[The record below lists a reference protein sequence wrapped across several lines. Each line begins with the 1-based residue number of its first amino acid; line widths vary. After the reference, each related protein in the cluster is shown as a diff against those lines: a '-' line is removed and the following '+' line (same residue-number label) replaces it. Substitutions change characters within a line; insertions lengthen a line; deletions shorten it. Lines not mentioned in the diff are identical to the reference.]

1 MLKNAGIQSTTEA
14 VQRLVVGEVFY
25 YKGLELR
32 FDPSLPHPFRNGESA
47 LVRGWDHYKQ
57 WEVPCQWYEALGEG
71 VLCWVWNGNEMERQ
85 LRIVT
90 WYDPSYDSRFR
101 LRSGAWVEHA
111 TPMTSE
117 EVKKFLWGEK

>member
-1 MLKNAGIQSTTEA
+1 MLKNAGIKSTTEA
-14 VQRLVVGEVFY
+14 VQRLVAGEVFY
-25 YKGLELR
+25 WEGYKVH
-32 FDPSLPHPFRNGESA
+32 FDPSRTPPFRWGPGGISTA
-47 LVRGWDHYKQ
+47 WDNCTQ
-57 WEVPCQWYEALGEG
+57 WDVKSEWYDDLGEG